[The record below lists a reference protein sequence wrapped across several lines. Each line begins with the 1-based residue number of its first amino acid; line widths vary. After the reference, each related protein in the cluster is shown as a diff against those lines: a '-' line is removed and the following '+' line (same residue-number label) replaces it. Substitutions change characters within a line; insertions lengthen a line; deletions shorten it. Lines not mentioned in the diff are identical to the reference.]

1 VNGFRL
7 VMLISMQFSMQ
18 RLLTAL
24 VLVAAASAFGLSA
37 QACEK
42 HVKGHS
48 GAELTPPSQSR

>member
-1 VNGFRL
+1 
-7 VMLISMQFSMQ
+7 MLISMQFSMQ